1 MKTLN
6 AVIKEAT
13 IKINDSNTG
22 LEPIILLKFN
32 SFEMYFGKD
41 LYDYNENSNLNYFV
55 NNILNITEKRRWDDV
70 KNTNIRVKI
79 EENNDI
85 IALGHITND
94 NIWFFPNTNLNH
106 NIENTKELNYSYIV
120 NSEDSDYFFVG
131 FNYDSY
137 SIEIF
142 DKHIISKET
151 PRETPLKVKIIFY
164 IDKVSQALDAK
175 VNVYFVIPPSYTD
188 NNTVFRSLSDLVDEI
203 KNSLFKTL
211 DIIECCIEE
220 YNDEL
225 IIYKIIEVVDET
237 DNDLNWIPK
246 L

>member
-1 MKTLN
+1 MKIMKTLN

-41 LYDYNENSNLNYFV
+41 LYDYNEDSNLNYFV

-85 IALGHITND
+85 IALGHITDD
-94 NIWFFPNTNLNH
+94 NIWFFPNINSNH
-106 NIENTKELNYSYIV
+106 NIENTEELNYSYIV
-120 NSEDSDYFFVG
+120 NSEDSKHFFIG
-131 FNYDSY
+131 FNYDTY
-137 SIEIF
+137 CIEIF
-142 DKHIISKET
+142 DRHVISRET
-151 PRETPLKVKIIFY
+151 PRETPLKVEVIFY
-164 IDKVSQALDAK
+164 SDNNS
-175 VNVYFVIPPSYTD
+175 NVYYAIHPSYTD
-188 NNTVFRSLSDLVDEI
+188 NGKVIDKLSDLVDEI

-211 DIIECCIEE
+211 DIIEGSIEE
-220 YNDEL
+220 DSDAL
-225 IIYKIIEVVDET
+225 IIQKIIEEINEI
-237 DNDLNWIPK
+237 DNDLSWIPK
-246 L
+246 